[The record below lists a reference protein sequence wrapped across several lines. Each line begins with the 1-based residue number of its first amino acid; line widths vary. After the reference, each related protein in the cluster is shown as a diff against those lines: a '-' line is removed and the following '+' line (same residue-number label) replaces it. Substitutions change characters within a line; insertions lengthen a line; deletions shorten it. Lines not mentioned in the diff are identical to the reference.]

1 MSARNNCFF
10 VGRLGADATLRM
22 TTSGTAVL
30 SWSMAVDVGYGDR
43 RETLWID
50 CALFGQRAE
59 SLQQHLR
66 KGRQVAVVGEIGLRQ
81 YTTRDG
87 QHRATLTLRVEDLA
101 LLGGGERREQQAQ
114 QTQPAGESPF
124 DQPDDGSMPF

>member
-10 VGRLGADATLRM
+10 VGRLGSDATLRM

-30 SWSMAVDVGYGDR
+30 SWSMAVDTGYGDR
-43 RETLWID
+43 KETLWID

-59 SLQQHLR
+59 SLRDHLR

-101 LLGGGERREQQAQ
+101 LLGGGERRERQ
-114 QTQPAGESPF
+114 QTQPAGEPPF
-124 DQPDDGSMPF
+124 DEVDDGAMPF

>member
-50 CALFGQRAE
+50 CALFGSRAE

-101 LLGGGERREQQAQ
+101 LLGGGERREQ
-114 QTQPAGESPF
+114 TQPSGEPPF
-124 DQPDDGSMPF
+124 DQPDDGVMPF